1 MRFKTARIKID
12 GIWSTLYLE
21 RIASDVWNL
30 GIIVNKSKRAT
41 NDWYFGRKNKRSRHV
56 VAQQPVGSFQ
66 HLLAA
71 FVLLKKLLKEI
82 PEDHHIYTQPE
93 SSRSALL
100 SRYIQRLGFISV
112 PQGDQLFWVLVADRR
127 REVLQNY

>member
-1 MRFKTARIKID
+1 MKFKTARIKID

-21 RIASDVWNL
+21 RIASDIWNL
-30 GIIVNKSKRAT
+30 GIIVNKSKRAA
-41 NDWYFGRKNKRSRHV
+41 NDWYFGRKNKRSRRV
-56 VAQQPVGSFQ
+56 AAQQPVGSIR
-66 HLLAA
+66 HLRAA
-71 FVLLKKLLKEI
+71 FVVLKKLLKEI

-112 PQGDQLFWVLVADRR
+112 QRGDQLFWVLVADRR